1 MSDLLVDFIMSL
13 DGYGAAGRLLACR
26 DKRVRHRR
34 RRCRLADQGGTTQSV
49 QNRCGQFRPDR
60 SGGINIGLS
69 IDQQSVAR
77 VAGVVV
83 SPPGECPAASESRS
97 EPAFI

>member
-34 RRCRLADQGGTTQSV
+34 RAVG
-49 QNRCGQFRPDR
+49 
-60 SGGINIGLS
+60 
-69 IDQQSVAR
+69 
-77 VAGVVV
+77 
-83 SPPGECPAASESRS
+83 
-97 EPAFI
+97 